1 MFANKVV
8 GVINSFEVASQRPP
22 IFVSPVDDVLVDCC
36 LCFAHRWKGM
46 APSYKEMSLQQRKH
60 ALGRLL
66 SLLEDG
72 VLPWGSFTIVA
83 DEMGV
88 TRSTISRLWGL
99 ARGAREQSLI
109 LTPEIASRNNSRAK
123 SLKYS
128 HAEFRQGL
136 KEIPRR
142 RRKTYRSTAKA
153 MGVSLNTVQ
162 RMLLHEDVC
171 RVHTSSLKPTLT
183 EENKMSRM
191 ELALSFVDKNNP
203 SQFENMEDLIH
214 IDEKWFFL
222 TKDGQ
227 RFIIA
232 ADEEE
237 PYRHVQHKNFMT
249 KVMFIDEKWFF
260 LTKDGQRFIIA
271 ADEEEPYRHVQ
282 HKNFMT
288 KVMFLCAV
296 ARPRYDTNKNAWFDG
311 KIGIWPIGKWEPAKR
326 KSKNRAKGTPVWKNQ
341 LINRDVYREYLIQK
355 LLPAVKE
362 KWPRNNARIRLQ
374 QDGAKSHILED
385 DVEFKEA
392 VQQIGLNLTVF
403 TQAPNSPDTN
413 ILDLGFF
420 RAIQSANDAC
430 PDNEEELIKSV
441 EKAYGEYPWCKL
453 NFVWLTLQSCLNKI
467 IEHDGGNDY
476 KIPHMGKESL
486 WRRGRLPEVLHVT
499 PAANA
504 WLNPTMDDDSDEDS
518 DDSGDEMLFPM
529 STATSTVAMDGEGGE
544 NAPTDGIT
552 TTGV

>member
-1 MFANKVV
+1 MFAKKVL

-22 IFVSPVDDVLVDCC
+22 IFVSPVDDILVDCC
-36 LCFAHRWKGM
+36 LCFAHCWTGM
-46 APSYKEMSLQQRKH
+46 APSYKEMSLQLRKR
-60 ALGRLL
+60 ALGLLL
-66 SLLEDG
+66 SRLENG
-72 VLPWGSFTIVA
+72 VLPWGSYTIVA
-83 DEMGV
+83 DEIGV
-88 TRSTISRLWGL
+88 ARSTISRLWWQ
-99 ARGAREQSLI
+99 ARRAREQSQI
-109 LTPEIASRNNSRAK
+109 ITPEIASRNNSRAK

-136 KEIPRR
+136 KEIPQR
-142 RRKTYRSTAKA
+142 RRKTYHSTAKA

-162 RMLLHEDVC
+162 RMSLQKDVC

-191 ELALSFVDKNNP
+191 ELALSFMDKNNT
-203 SQFENMEDLIH
+203 SKFENMEDLIH
-214 IDEKWFFL
+214 IDEKLFYL

-237 PYRHVQHKNFMT
+237 PYRHVQHKS
-249 KVMFIDEKWFF
+249 F
-260 LTKDGQRFIIA
+260 LTKI
-271 ADEEEPYRHVQ
+271 
-282 HKNFMT
+282 
-288 KVMFLCAV
+288 MFLCAV

-311 KIGIWPIGKWEPAKR
+311 KIGIWPIGKWELAKR
-326 KSKNRAKGTPVWKNQ
+326 KLKKRAKGTPVWKNQ
-341 LINRDVYREYLIQK
+341 LINQDVYREYLIQK

-362 KWPRNNARIRLQ
+362 KWPRNNAIIWLQ

-392 VQQIGLNLTVF
+392 VQQIGLKLTVF

-420 RAIQSANDAC
+420 RAIQSFNDEC

-476 KIPHMGKESL
+476 KIPHMEKNLCGGRGDSQRFCMSL
-486 WRRGRLPEVLHVT
+486 LQ
-499 PAANA
+499 
-504 WLNPTMDDDSDEDS
+504 
-518 DDSGDEMLFPM
+518 PM
-529 STATSTVAMDGEGGE
+529 HG
-544 NAPTDGIT
+544 
-552 TTGV
+552 

>member
-1 MFANKVV
+1 M
-8 GVINSFEVASQRPP
+8 
-22 IFVSPVDDVLVDCC
+22 
-36 LCFAHRWKGM
+36 
-46 APSYKEMSLQQRKH
+46 
-60 ALGRLL
+60 
-66 SLLEDG
+66 
-72 VLPWGSFTIVA
+72 LPWGSYTIVA
-83 DEMGV
+83 DEVGV
-88 TRSTISRLWGL
+88 TRSTISRLCRQ

-109 LTPEIASRNNSRAK
+109 ITPEIASWNNSHGK

-128 HAEFRQGL
+128 HAEFHQGL
-136 KEIPRR
+136 KEIPRH
-142 RRKTYRSTAKA
+142 RRKTYRSTEKA
-153 MGVSLNTVQ
+153 MGVSLNTVH
-162 RMLLHEDVC
+162 RMLLQKDVC

-191 ELALSFVDKNNP
+191 ELALSFVDKNNT
-203 SQFENMEDLIH
+203 SKFKNMEDLIH
-214 IDEKWFFL
+214 IDEKWFYL

-237 PYRHVQHKNFMT
+237 PYRHVQHKS
-249 KVMFIDEKWFF
+249 F
-260 LTKDGQRFIIA
+260 LTKI
-271 ADEEEPYRHVQ
+271 
-282 HKNFMT
+282 
-288 KVMFLCAV
+288 MFLCAV
-296 ARPRYDTNKNAWFDG
+296 VRPRYDTIKNAWFDG

-326 KSKNRAKGTPVWKNQ
+326 SLKKQAKGTPVWKNQ

-355 LLPAVKE
+355 LLLAVKE

-420 RAIQSANDAC
+420 RAIQSFNDAC

-476 KIPHMGKESL
+476 KILHMGKESL

-499 PAANA
+499 PAATA
-504 WLNPTMDDDSDEDS
+504 SLNPTMDDDSDQDS